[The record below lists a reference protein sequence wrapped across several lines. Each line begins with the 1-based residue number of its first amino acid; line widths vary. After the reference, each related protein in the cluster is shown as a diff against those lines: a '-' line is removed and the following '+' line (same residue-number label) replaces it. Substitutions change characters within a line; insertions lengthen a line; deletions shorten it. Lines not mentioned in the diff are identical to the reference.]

1 MYADSVTDSME
12 RAIRETNR
20 RREIQMAYNKE
31 HGIVPK
37 TIVKSVAEI
46 IEISAKDTIDKKGKR
61 LSDMEKMQLIKA
73 YTAEMKEAAKLLEFE
88 QAAFLRDKIKKLQ
101 DELDG
106 VKPKKRRS

>member
-1 MYADSVTDSME
+1 MTIKLDGKRVAAEVKANLAE
-12 RAIRETNR
+12 RVSTL
-20 RREIQMAYNKE
+20 KE

-61 LSDMEKMQLIKA
+61 LSRMEKEKLIKA

-101 DELDG
+101 EELDG
-106 VKPKKRRS
+106 GSKKR